1 MLPAYTARPGVIF
14 GEAPARSSS
23 ARNFSPTIF
32 LVCQLFGRNAR
43 GAGRA
48 MTQRAFGHLR
58 PGNIGQQVDFAD
70 TATAYRNDDVPIKAK
85 LARQQVLHFMDPDIL
100 QRKKQPWNN
109 GTKPSGPYPF
119 DHGPLN
125 KGMPFAPRFPDPS
138 AKRSLH
144 VGTSIKPEIDQRAE
158 KIPKRDPIMPRKT
171 SKLQFDPRR
180 LQHSTLP
187 SNLGGT
193 AAAQPRTDTTLPPV
207 CLLRGGPARVRST
220 RSTQRVRCPIPAL
233 TCTCIHLIFCACADV
248 FDALMRRG
256 GNSPRR
262 LVSSS
267 TWRLGA
273 TST

>member
-1 MLPAYTARPGVIF
+1 
-14 GEAPARSSS
+14 
-23 ARNFSPTIF
+23 
-32 LVCQLFGRNAR
+32 
-43 GAGRA
+43 

-85 LARQQVLHFMDPDIL
+85 LARQQALHFMDPDIL

-193 AAAQPRTDTTLPPV
+193 AAAQPRAPTDGHAQLEVLKAGLEESEARLNSEATWAQKGAKNVLPEWH
-207 CLLRGGPARVRST
+207 RGRGMN
-220 RSTQRVRCPIPAL
+220 
-233 TCTCIHLIFCACADV
+233 FADK
-248 FDALMRRG
+248 FG
-256 GNSPRR
+256 GNAYH
-262 LVSSS
+262 L
-267 TWRLGA
+267 
-273 TST
+273 